1 LESKPQ
7 DYEEQ
12 ETGWAVSAFEVS
24 HSAIAVMLH
33 LRSLSGGGSANSVGP
48 AKSASRNMAQQQK
61 PLSENPVSQDLVL
74 RRIYFYGLSGL
85 TALILDD
92 D

>member
-1 LESKPQ
+1 MESKLQ

-12 ETGWAVSAFEVS
+12 ETGWAVSALEVS

-48 AKSASRNMAQQQK
+48 VKFYKGGSQEKTLLLRPEFFLLPSPRERARVLTSRT
-61 PLSENPVSQDLVL
+61 PVSVCWTQ
-74 RRIYFYGLSGL
+74 
-85 TALILDD
+85 
-92 D
+92 

>member
-7 DYEEQ
+7 DYGEQ
-12 ETGWAVSAFEVS
+12 ETGWAVSALEIS

-48 AKSASRNMAQQQK
+48 DNFVSRVFLQ
-61 PLSENPVSQDLVL
+61 VL
-74 RRIYFYGLSGL
+74 I
-85 TALILDD
+85 
-92 D
+92 